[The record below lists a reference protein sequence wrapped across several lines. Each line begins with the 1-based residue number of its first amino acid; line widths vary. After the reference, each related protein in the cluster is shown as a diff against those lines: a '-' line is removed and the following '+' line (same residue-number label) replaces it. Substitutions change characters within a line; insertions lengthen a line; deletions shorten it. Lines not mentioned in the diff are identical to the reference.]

1 MSKVNGQLVTCDRCG
16 KTIFRECIGEGETDG
31 GFTRWNK
38 FTDLPKDWTKP
49 YNIGDLCPDC
59 SLEWEL
65 LEQEFMSRRKDF
77 MEAKVCNT

>member
-1 MSKVNGQLVTCDRCG
+1 MSKINGQLVTCDRCG
-16 KTIFRECIGEGETDG
+16 KTIFRKEKEVGLFE
-31 GFTRWNK
+31 K
-38 FTDLPKDWTKP
+38 FPEDWTKQ
-49 YNIGDLCPDC
+49 YNIGALCPDC